1 MRSTLVC
8 RGLSISQADG
18 AAHHTT
24 SIRYRSSRLQ
34 AAGASIPSALSVGS
48 SPPERPGVVP
58 NSFDPASGHGP
69 EIVMLD
75 VAVKDARATRLQE
88 RCIGVAIFFPLGL
101 EQYVIA
107 N

>member
-1 MRSTLVC
+1 
-8 RGLSISQADG
+8 
-18 AAHHTT
+18 
-24 SIRYRSSRLQ
+24 
-34 AAGASIPSALSVGS
+34 
-48 SPPERPGVVP
+48 
-58 NSFDPASGHGP
+58 
-69 EIVMLD
+69 MLD